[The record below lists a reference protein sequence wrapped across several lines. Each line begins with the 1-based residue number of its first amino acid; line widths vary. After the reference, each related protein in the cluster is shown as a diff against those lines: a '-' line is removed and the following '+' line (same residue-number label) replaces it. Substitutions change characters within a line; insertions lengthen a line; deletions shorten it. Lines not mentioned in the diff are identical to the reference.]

1 MQLPLDFGKPGT
13 PRAVPLTVSV
23 TFPAFKA
30 TATLSVRRPGWGA
43 RAIRYAQP
51 SLSLATVIK
60 LATLVEVRLDFGAG
74 GNPRRSRRLPAAAE
88 AVQTEVHP

>member
-13 PRAVPLTVSV
+13 LRAVPLTASV

-30 TATLSVRRPGWGA
+30 TATLSVRRPGWRA

-60 LATLVEVRLDFGAG
+60 LATLQLLIENTHKGWTAG
-74 GNPRRSRRLPAAAE
+74 SHWIKVVYGFLKGLM
-88 AVQTEVHP
+88 

>member
-1 MQLPLDFGKPGT
+1 MQLPLDFGKPMT
-13 PRAVPLTVSV
+13 LRSAPLTASI
-23 TFPAFKA
+23 TFSAPTT

-60 LATLVEVRLDFGAG
+60 LATLQLLIENTYKGWTTGSHWIKVVYGFLKG
-74 GNPRRSRRLPAAAE
+74 LM
-88 AVQTEVHP
+88 